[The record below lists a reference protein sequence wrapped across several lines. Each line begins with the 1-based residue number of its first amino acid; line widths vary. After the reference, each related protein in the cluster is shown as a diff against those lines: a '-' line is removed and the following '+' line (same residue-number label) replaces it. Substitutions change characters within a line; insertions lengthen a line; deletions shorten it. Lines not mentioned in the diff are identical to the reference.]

1 MTIVSFFVAFICA
14 ALLVYVLRY
23 SGRLRFSLEE
33 GIPVSTDLLS
43 QAVINLE
50 AWSDWAAW
58 QEHDKETR
66 PVFERDANGGIR
78 SVSWSSDK
86 AGKVKIVHLSFG
98 KSGEIVQRIEGQ
110 APFSYKAKLVWRFKP
125 EANGTMLT
133 LAFKGRIGFAQRAFS
148 KTVQKM
154 LQLEFSYAIN
164 KIVSH
169 LTQGVNQPDASCYE
183 VDYLGPSTVAA
194 HTLLVRSFQ
203 GASKN
208 IAKTLQPLI
217 AQMKSDLSAS
227 GDSEAEVFY
236 FQTNLKTGSTKC
248 KYGIVADDRLNDEVQ
263 YKTQSSPVFVVRL
276 TGHLQ
281 GLEVAWYLAAQHM
294 RALGF
299 QPDQRLQPFER
310 YYYAQDQV
318 THVDLFFPMK

>member
-33 GIPVSTDLLS
+33 AVPVSVDTLR
-43 QAVINLE
+43 QAVVNLE

-78 SVSWSSDK
+78 SLSWSSDK
-86 AGKVKIVHLSFG
+86 ACKVKIAHLFLG

-110 APFSYKAKLVWRFKP
+110 APFSYKGKLVWRFKP

-164 KIVSH
+164 KIVCH
-169 LTQGVNQPDASCYE
+169 LTQGANQAGASCYA
-183 VDYLGPSTVAA
+183 VDYLGASTVVA
-194 HTLLVRSFQ
+194 HTLPVRSFE

-208 IAKTLQPLI
+208 IATTLQPLI
-217 AQMKSDLSAS
+217 GQMKSDLSAS
-227 GDSEAEVFY
+227 GDCEAEVFY
-236 FQTNLKTGSTKC
+236 LQTNLKTGLTKC
-248 KYGIVADDRLNDEVQ
+248 KFGIVADDRSNDEVQ
-263 YKTQSSPVFVVRL
+263 YQTQSSPVFVVRL

-310 YYYAQDQV
+310 YHYGQGQV